1 MGGVELQSLD
11 LFAVDFAELQISDFN
26 MKIQRVS
33 LQPPKKNDE
42 MRSTVMS
49 HHIISF
55 ATSTFI
61 KFSSSCHAMDVSE
74 VPYSG
79 CRFWVPAW
87 DPLIQAVVEDDIS
100 HRKDCR

>member
-1 MGGVELQSLD
+1 MQSLD
-11 LFAVDFAELQISDFN
+11 LFAVDFAELQISDFSN

-33 LQPPKKNDE
+33 LQPPKKSGE
-42 MRSTVMS
+42 KRSTVMS
-49 HHIISF
+49 HRIMSF

-61 KFSSSCHAMDVSE
+61 KFSSSSLYLNHCNAMDDVSE

-100 HRKDCR
+100 